1 MLLHTLSNI
10 ANPFVPLPWLI
21 KGKHWSD
28 KEILPFFH
36 FWPKTSKN
44 PIQICFQHNHCLK
57 LLRSHIFFE
66 LCPILSLKNQ
76 IFTYR
81 YYLKESIFWFF
92 LPQKLGTFTWSN
104 RFPNWRWILHFQ
116 KNHVATMCITTR
128 VISLDFLFLSFLC
141 KLVTSCDIGTP
152 HFW

>member
-1 MLLHTLSNI
+1 MQTHLYLHHGWSKGNTDRTKRFCHFSIFDLKPAKILSKFAFNTTT
-10 ANPFVPLPWLI
+10 V
-21 KGKHWSD
+21 WS
-28 KEILPFFH
+28 F
-36 FWPKTSKN
+36 SN
-44 PIQICFQHNHCLK
+44 
-57 LLRSHIFFE
+57 HIFFSNYAQSWA
-66 LCPILSLKNQ
+66 LKIKFSL
-76 IFTYR
+76 YR

-141 KLVTSCDIGTP
+141 KSVTSCDIGTTS
-152 HFW
+152 